1 MEKISQKIIQIEK
14 VPETVDTQKWT
25 KFNERIND
33 LINQGFIISFTE
45 DRYIVLNREKAVERR
60 EE

>member
-1 MEKISQKIIQIEK
+1 LNSKIIQIEK
-14 VPETVDTQKWT
+14 VPETIDAERWA

-33 LINQGFIISFTE
+33 LAIQGFTVSFIE
-45 DRYIVLNREKAVERR
+45 DRYIVLVRQKPVARR